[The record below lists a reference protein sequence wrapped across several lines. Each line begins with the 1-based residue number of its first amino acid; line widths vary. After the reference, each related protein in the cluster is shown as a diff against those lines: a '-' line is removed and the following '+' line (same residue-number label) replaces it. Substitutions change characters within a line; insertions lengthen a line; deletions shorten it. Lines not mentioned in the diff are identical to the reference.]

1 MCKKESNIIW
11 CRFVNHTVQMV
22 LVDPSDSCFST
33 FPAVIHL
40 IVEQHQPSIPLALLS
55 EVQIFAPEGFLF
67 CRHFDF
73 GYFFEN
79 LKVKKLFQQE
89 IIVKKNVWPILMRT
103 ISLRPTLA
111 YTPYFCLELECILW
125 KTKFNTN
132 KPKS

>member
-1 MCKKESNIIW
+1 
-11 CRFVNHTVQMV
+11 MV

-55 EVQIFAPEGFLF
+55 EVQIFALEGFLF

-89 IIVKKNVWPILMRT
+89 IIVKKM
-103 ISLRPTLA
+103 
-111 YTPYFCLELECILW
+111 CEL
-125 KTKFNTN
+125 F
-132 KPKS
+132 